1 LRTRA
6 RLGQTRSTDSSDKK
20 LHPLEALRQRGSGK
34 KFFTGSG
41 PPTPRSGGEG
51 EREGFKQETV
61 NMQETKQGTMK
72 KRGYINR
79 SWKDRYFIING
90 TNLEYY
96 DSEASWHHLKEK
108 KGSISLY
115 GSIVS
120 SDKPDAACKA
130 QEFDLVIEDVRGK
143 RKFHLRCSSASDR
156 RSWIDAIQRV
166 IDSDP
171 ARDEHEEDGFTRTGS
186 GPGRAVTAAQAVV
199 VNAAHDVVNAAHAVL
214 GRFGVSGAA
223 KNTPE
228 APSFQEACRERGI
241 AEVAADQLQS
251 LILQG
256 KTTRQILNTP
266 ALARFRLTAKQVDAV
281 KLHPSVLL
289 DS

>member
-1 LRTRA
+1 
-6 RLGQTRSTDSSDKK
+6 
-20 LHPLEALRQRGSGK
+20 
-34 KFFTGSG
+34 
-41 PPTPRSGGEG
+41 
-51 EREGFKQETV
+51 
-61 NMQETKQGTMK
+61 MQEMKQGSMK

-96 DSEASWHHLKEK
+96 DSEASWHQLKEK
-108 KGSISLY
+108 KGSITLY

-120 SDKPDAACKA
+120 CDKPDAACKA

-143 RKFHLRCSSASDR
+143 RKFNLRCSSASDR
-156 RSWIDAIQRV
+156 RSWIVAMQHV

-171 ARDEHEEDGFTRTGS
+171 NRDRHEEDGFTRTGS

-199 VNAAHDVVNAAHAVL
+199 VNAAHAVL

-223 KNTPE
+223 KNTTE
-228 APSFQEACRERGI
+228 GPSFQEACRERGI
-241 AEVAADQLQS
+241 AEAAADLLQS

-281 KLHPSVLL
+281 KLHPSVLP